1 MRAISITEFG
11 GPDVLKLVERPTPR
25 PAKGEVL
32 VRVHGTAVN
41 RADLLQRAGK
51 YPPPPGVEAD
61 IPGLEFAGEITEL
74 GEDVHDWKVGDRV
87 FGLASGAT
95 YAEFLCAPSRGVARI
110 SENLSYAEAASI
122 PEAFITAYDAMVIQ
136 CGLAAGETVLITA
149 VGSGVGTAA
158 VQIARAIGATSIG
171 AARTLDK
178 LEAAKKLGMA
188 HGISSESGTFAQSV
202 IDATAGR
209 GVDVIVEL
217 VGGSYV
223 AEDLKCAAP
232 KARIIVVGLVG
243 GAKSDFDL
251 GLLLRKRLTVRGTTL
266 RMRPLEEKL
275 QAAQVLA
282 RHLVPLFADGRLQP
296 VIDRKFRLEE
306 AAAAHAYVEENKN
319 FGKVVL
325 EA

>member
-11 GPDVLKLVERPTPR
+11 GPEVLKLVETPAPR

-51 YPPPPGVEAD
+51 YPAPAGVAQD
-61 IPGLEFAGEITEL
+61 IPGLEFAGEIAEL
-74 GEDVHDWKVGDRV
+74 GDQVSEWKVGDRV

-95 YAEFLCAPSRGVARI
+95 YAEFLCAPARGVARI
-110 SENLSYAEAASI
+110 PDNLSYAQAAAI

-158 VQIARAIGATSIG
+158 VQIAHAIGATSIG
-171 AARTLDK
+171 AARTEDK
-178 LEAAKKLGMA
+178 LKRAKELGME
-188 HGISSESGTFAQSV
+188 HGITSEGGAFAQAV
-202 IDATAGR
+202 LDATAGR

-223 AEDLKCAAP
+223 AEDLKCVAT
-232 KARIIVVGLVG
+232 KGRIVVVGLVA
-243 GAKSDFDL
+243 GAKTDFDL

-282 RHLVPLFADGRLQP
+282 RHLVPLFTDGRLQAI
-296 VIDRKFRLEE
+296 IDRKFSLED

-325 EA
+325 EL

>member
-1 MRAISITEFG
+1 MRAISITKFG

-25 PAKGEVL
+25 PTKGEVL
-32 VRVHGTAVN
+32 VRVHATAVN
-41 RADLLQRAGK
+41 RADLMQRAGK
-51 YPPPPGVEAD
+51 YPPPAGVEAD

-74 GEDVHDWKVGDRV
+74 GDDVHEWKVGDRV

-95 YAEFLCAPSRGVARI
+95 YAEFLCAPARGVARI
-110 SENLSYAEAASI
+110 PENLSYAQAAAI

-136 CGLAAGETVLITA
+136 CGLSAGETVFITA

-158 VQIARAIGATSIG
+158 VQIARAIGASSIG
-171 AARTLDK
+171 AARTQDK
-178 LEAAKKLGMA
+178 LDGAQKLGMT
-188 HGISSESGTFAQSV
+188 HGVMSDTGTFAQSV
-202 IDATAGR
+202 VDATMGR

-243 GAKSDFDL
+243 GAKTDFDL

-282 RHLVPLFADGRLQP
+282 RHLAPLFADGRLEP
-296 VIDRKFRLEE
+296 IIDRKFPLEE
-306 AAAAHAYVEENKN
+306 AAAAHAYVEANKN